1 MRYNGLRGETMELS
15 ILLIKQ
21 ISQLFIMIFFG
32 FLLVRRN
39 ILTTENSKVLSILL
53 LYVACPC
60 AIINSF
66 MIEYTPDKLIGL
78 GISFL
83 GAILVHI
90 IYIPLAN
97 LLGKIMGLSSIEKA
111 TLIYSNAGNL
121 IIPLV
126 GAILGN
132 DWVIYTSGYMVI
144 QTILLWTHAKS
155 LVCEENSY
163 ELKKIFMNINVIAI
177 IIGIFLF
184 LFKITL
190 PTLIVETFSKV
201 GGMMGPLAMIVI
213 GMLIGEMDI
222 LSILKEKK
230 TYLISFLRLIFFPLC
245 IILIFKFTPLTRLT
259 DDASQILLITLLAAS
274 APPAATITQ
283 FAQLYDKNPSYASR
297 MNVMGVIFSII
308 TMPLMIMIYQLL

>member
-1 MRYNGLRGETMELS
+1 MEFS
-15 ILLIKQ
+15 FLLIKQ

-39 ILTTENSKVLSILL
+39 ILTTENSKVLSIVL

-60 AIINSF
+60 AIINAF

-83 GAILVHI
+83 GAILVHV

-132 DWVIYTSGYMVI
+132 DWVIYTSGYMVV
-144 QTILLWTHAKS
+144 QTVLFWTHAKS

-163 ELKKIFMNINVIAI
+163 DLKKIFMNINFIAI
-177 IIGIFLF
+177 IIGIVLF
-184 LFKITL
+184 LFKIIL

-213 GMLIGEMDI
+213 GMLIGEMEI
-222 LSILKEKK
+222 LSIFKERR
-230 TYLISFLRLIFFPLC
+230 TYLIAFLRLIFFPLC
-245 IILIFKFTPLTRLT
+245 IILIFKFTPLTSLT
-259 DDASQILLITLLAAS
+259 SDASQILLITLLAAS
-274 APPAATITQ
+274 APPAAIIAQ

>member
-1 MRYNGLRGETMELS
+1 MELS
-15 ILLIKQ
+15 ILLIQQ
-21 ISQLFIMIFFG
+21 ICQLFIMIFFG
-32 FLLVRRN
+32 FLLVRGRV
-39 ILTTENSKVLSILL
+39 LTAENSKVLSILL

-66 MIEYTPDKLIGL
+66 MIDFTSDKLIGL

-90 IYIPLAN
+90 IFIPLAN
-97 LLGKIMGLSSIEKA
+97 LLGKIFGFTPIEKA
-111 TLIYSNAGNL
+111 TLIYSNSGNL

-132 DWVIYTSGYMVI
+132 EWVIYSSGYMVI

-155 LVCEENSY
+155 LVCNEPSFDI
-163 ELKKIFMNINVIAI
+163 KKILLNINIIAI
-177 IIGIFLF
+177 IIGICLF
-184 LFKITL
+184 MFQLQG
-190 PTLIVETFSKV
+190 S
-201 GGMMGPLAMIVI
+201 MMGPLAMIVI
-213 GMLIGEMDI
+213 GMLIGEMD
-222 LSILKEKK
+222 LRSIFVEKR
-230 TYLISFLRLIFFPLC
+230 TYLISLFRLVVFPL
-245 IILIFKFTPLTRLT
+245 IMILIFKFTGISRLT
-259 DDASQILLITLLAAS
+259 VDADKILLITILAAS

-283 FAQLYDKNPSYASR
+283 FAQLYNKHPGYASI